1 MRQVTSTSNTARS
14 SVLPISTRQT
24 IKTYAGGV
32 GYGAPASVNF
42 KVPTLLKDVKA
53 EAELL
58 PPKLRNQINSNAGG
72 LGFGASAVPASKAP
86 MQELNSKG
94 SFWAPAV
101 RQAIKTNAG
110 GAGYGAPASVN
121 IKVPTL
127 LKNVKAE
134 AELLPPKL
142 RNQIN
147 SNAGGMGFGAS
158 AVPASK
164 APMQELNSKGSLW
177 SPAIRQAIKTNA
189 GGAGYGAPTSEPRFG
204 IVPGGSIPS
213 FGMASTPKVEIVSS
227 KPQETAK
234 FGIVPGGPIPSF
246 GTASS
251 GAKSSN
257 KSKRTD
263 ANFKAAVYA
272 YEEELIRM
280 LQGETGQEDKDI
292 IYYRV
297 MQFIDGLEDE
307 LSDAQ
312 ILQELNA
319 NKRLILDLSKEDMP
333 FRSSLMAMFAE
344 YRRENNKWKLLL
356 TPTDKY
362 VRKAMHETID
372 QNYLT
377 DDDKRDI
384 IKYREESIVV
394 KALKSAL
401 FEQAIHY
408 LFENIENH
416 PRVQEASI
424 KQEITTNLYTEFGKL
439 QVPKVDDDYQ
449 WGLYKNEIKGI
460 AQDIIRQIDND
471 TYPY

>member
-72 LGFGASAVPASKAP
+72 MGFGASAVPASKAP

-94 SFWAPAV
+94 SFWSPAV
-101 RQAIKTNAG
+101 
-110 GAGYGAPASVN
+110 
-121 IKVPTL
+121 
-127 LKNVKAE
+127 
-134 AELLPPKL
+134 
-142 RNQIN
+142 
-147 SNAGGMGFGAS
+147 
-158 AVPASK
+158 
-164 APMQELNSKGSLW
+164 
-177 SPAIRQAIKTNA
+177 RQAIKTNA

-227 KPQETAK
+227 KPQEMAK

-251 GAKSSN
+251 GVYSSN
-257 KSKRTD
+257 KSKRMDT
-263 ANFKAAVYA
+263 NFRAAVLA
-272 YEEELIRM
+272 YEEELTQL
-280 LQGETGQEDKDI
+280 LQEETGQEDKDI
-292 IYYRV
+292 IWYRV
-297 MQFIDGLEDE
+297 MQFINGLGDE
-307 LSDAQ
+307 LSNAEV
-312 ILQELNA
+312 LQELYDS
-319 NKRLILDLSKEDMP
+319 KRFILDLSKEDMP
-333 FRSSLMAMFAE
+333 FRPPLMAMFAE
-344 YRRENNKWKLLL
+344 YERENNKWKLLL

-362 VRKAMHETID
+362 VRGAMHDTID
-372 QNYLT
+372 QKDLT
-377 DDDKRDI
+377 NDEKRDI
-384 IKYREESIVV
+384 IKHHEESIVI

-401 FEQAIHY
+401 FAQARHY
-408 LFENIENH
+408 LFENIENN
-416 PRVQEASI
+416 PRVQEGSNRQ
-424 KQEITTNLYTEFGKL
+424 KITINLYTELGKL

-460 AQDIIRQIDND
+460 AQDIIRQIDNGS
-471 TYPY
+471 YPY